1 MEVSKEMWKTEEFVF
16 CRKVEGT
23 EARDFVVDVRKS
35 YPDGGEKRV
44 MSRETWKMEG
54 LVSG

>member
-1 MEVSKEMWKTEEFVF
+1 MDKNGW
-16 CRKVEGT
+16 KVEGT
-23 EARDFVVDVRKS
+23 EAQSCVVDARKS

-44 MSRETWKMEG
+44 MSSEILKMEG